1 MALSA
6 TQIQKLIEDDGYPAM
21 FEMYEQTPTLYS
33 QIAQVVTVDSA
44 GAPLYGD
51 KGTEFQGMDEF
62 REREDGAE
70 IEDSTINETFTWQA
84 RIRQY
89 SRSLLIP
96 ARVIRANDLSAAQS
110 LIQQA
115 APGWA
120 RQALRQKDD
129 FVAGMFQKGTL
140 TAGSLQYFDNGYL
153 NNSDPNAGFI
163 YDGLPWFDTAHT
175 LSDGTGSYSN
185 HTASLPLTEA
195 NLETALIA
203 MTDTNAVDDRG
214 NRVSVTPTHLLV
226 PAGLQFTAQKIL
238 RSASLPGSA
247 NNDINPLFNSVIPV
261 TWRALRD
268 SSSAWW
274 LIQAQEGLRV
284 YDSGVPVLRQY
295 EKANG
300 DIQISAEYLFG
311 ATVTNWRFAYCG
323 NKAAS

>member
-21 FEMYEQTPTLYS
+21 IEMYDSVPSLY
-33 QIAQVVTVDSA
+33 QDIAEVLNTNDA
-44 GAPLYGD
+44 GMPLYGD
-51 KGTEFQGMDEF
+51 KGTTFQGMDEF

-70 IEDSTINETFTWQA
+70 FEDSTINEVHTWQCK
-84 RIRQY
+84 IRQY
-89 SRSLLIP
+89 GRALIIPSRVLL
-96 ARVIRANDLSAAQS
+96 ANDLSAAQS

-115 APGWA
+115 APGFGE
-120 RQALRQKDD
+120 QAKRQKDD

-140 TAGSLQYFDNGYL
+140 TAGSLPYFDNTFAK
-153 NNSDPNAGFI
+153 NTDPNRGFI
-163 YDGLPWFDTAHT
+163 YDGLPWFDTAHA
-175 LSDGTGSYSN
+175 LSDGSGSYSN
-185 HTASLPLTEA
+185 HSASLALTEA
-195 NLETALIA
+195 NLETVLIA

-214 NRVSVTPTHLLV
+214 NRVSITPTHLLV

-238 RSASLPGSA
+238 RSVSLPGTA

-274 LIQAQEGLRV
+274 VIQAKKGLRV
-284 YDSGVPVLRQY
+284 YDSGVPRLRQY
-295 EKANG
+295 TLQNG
-300 DIQISAEYLFG
+300 DLAIMPEYLFG
-311 ATVTNWRFAYCG
+311 AAVTNWRFHYCA